1 VVVLVATP
9 VSLNLVIRGMLA
21 VPSDGSVA
29 MLLVATSL
37 HLSATTAMGILMAT
51 LARTGRPGRAGRERH
66 PGKRVS
72 PFGSWGIHDSLGDG
86 NDETA

>member
-1 VVVLVATP
+1 MVVLVATP

-51 LARTGRPGRAGRERH
+51 LART
-66 PGKRVS
+66 
-72 PFGSWGIHDSLGDG
+72 
-86 NDETA
+86 